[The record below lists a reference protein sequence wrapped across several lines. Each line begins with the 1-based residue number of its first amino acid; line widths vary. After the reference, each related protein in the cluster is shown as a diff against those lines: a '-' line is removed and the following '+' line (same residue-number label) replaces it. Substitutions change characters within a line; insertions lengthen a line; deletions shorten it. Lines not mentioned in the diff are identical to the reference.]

1 VLNLRSIFSDKRS
14 VKLINMEQWW
24 NDNETVKSKDF
35 KKILSHL
42 YFVHHKPKK
51 NWPVID
57 IHLNYTQPF
66 SSYPREHT
74 VRVHYESSGLTLRS
88 EIITLI

>member
-1 VLNLRSIFSDKRS
+1 MNLRSIFSDKRS

-35 KKILSHL
+35 EKILSHIH
-42 YFVHHKPKK
+42 FVHDKSQT

-66 SSYPREHT
+66 SSYLRELT
-74 VRVHYESSGLTLRS
+74 VRVHYETSGLILLS
-88 EIITLI
+88 EIIT